1 MSMKRSFV
9 GFVAFALAGVAM
21 GGTCVWTGASGNWS
35 NAANWRDGVVPVA
48 GDTVYVSNTVGNVSI
63 NLDPAD
69 GVSLASIR
77 FEGASPVELTGHE
90 LRLTGGWS
98 FKSYPGMSGQN
109 VMVYEESTFP
119 FFTWTSAVDV
129 RVPVVLDSKG
139 TTGLSST
146 TNTVHFHETV
156 SAPEA
161 TTLYIHNG
169 FNANKDEVAAGVPA
183 GFKSAYTYFH
193 GDLLAPKAKFQS
205 NQAPCGFVYCY
216 GRLHVKDMRFQS
228 WASCRLFLYSNDN
241 VWESVMADYGNFYM
255 AMGENVFPANSV
267 FQLGDVLYATNE
279 GGYNL
284 GNYNQVI
291 DRLDGTPANV
301 EKAAA
306 LAGGQYLRSNSNYS
320 GGQISTPTTLTM
332 KGTAD
337 GTTTLI
343 VIDQISLVW
352 DPVGDYALTF
362 TNRASTTTGSLT
374 VKRGTFRLAGDASFA
389 KVSAVTVGA
398 DATVDLATTAAG
410 ALASASTISLGA
422 NARLKV
428 GSGASAPFAPTALV
442 TLMDGARFVLAEGA
456 NVAVA
461 AVCSGTNFLPD
472 GTYTSA
478 NADWIEGAGS
488 VTIAA
493 GGTCIWKQAASG
505 RWAET
510 ANWVNGRI
518 PDATS
523 SGAFILVN
531 AASDYA
537 VTVDQ
542 PVAAF
547 PTNLVVQNLG
557 GGTASLV
564 FAADAQMG
572 EGTIR
577 VGKGGCVRVDEGAT
591 FAYTGIDAA
600 VFAANS
606 YTVRQRLAA
615 RPMVTVEAG
624 GEWLI
629 AGGTTDFTNIV
640 GVVSLAGTD
649 EEPARWTMTD
659 GVFAY
664 MDNEALSP
672 FTVAKGGVLDLRGGT
687 FRLPHH
693 GYNHITDLATRGG
706 TVLVSNTVIDTAGKF
721 VTPNGGSIYFGTGD
735 TVFDTGAQLRLAGG
749 NKFVSPAAAGETARL
764 TYRNGAAFPNY
775 NTNFRWYIG
784 GFAGGTGIF
793 DWAADD
799 SVQQNPFAVGYD
811 DGEGVLN
818 VKRGLLRVHSYGL
831 SVAQQYSTSKTPS
844 ASVVGRVSVDAGA
857 AVYIEGSLNKG
868 WGASST
874 HCGLIVGDGANA
886 AAVSGRPYVG
896 YMQVAGAVT
905 NNMGQVIIGL
915 GPAEG
920 TYVQQGGISMMNN
933 GLANGKDEAGNAFAY
948 HGHTVLGQNGG
959 IGRVIVSNGTFK
971 VVRGTLFVGGCST
984 DEFCSHSN
992 DANRERN
999 AFVGTARYP
1008 FDRHDGTGTF
1018 TVAGGETVVNHST
1031 VLGADGAGVLEMRGS
1046 VGTFTTKD
1054 LVLSN
1059 ATESV
1064 VRFVADANGVSP
1076 VAATGT
1082 LTVTDATRLEVD
1094 LSAYTGKAAT
1104 FPLVTFGA
1112 FEGDLSQVDLSFTDG
1127 SGRSTPCTLVKDE
1140 HAIRFAFTCGTVL
1153 LLR

>member
-1 MSMKRSFV
+1 M
-9 GFVAFALAGVAM
+9 
-21 GGTCVWTGASGNWS
+21 
-35 NAANWRDGVVPVA
+35 
-48 GDTVYVSNTVGNVSI
+48 
-63 NLDPAD
+63 
-69 GVSLASIR
+69 
-77 FEGASPVELTGHE
+77 
-90 LRLTGGWS
+90 
-98 FKSYPGMSGQN
+98 
-109 VMVYEESTFP
+109 
-119 FFTWTSAVDV
+119 
-129 RVPVVLDSKG
+129 
-139 TTGLSST
+139 
-146 TNTVHFHETV
+146 

-169 FNANKDEVAAGVPA
+169 FNANPAEVAAGVPA

-193 GDLLAPKAKFQS
+193 GNLLAPKAKFQS
-205 NQAPCGFVYCY
+205 IQAPCGFVHCH
-216 GRLHVKDMRFQS
+216 GRLQVKDMRFQG
-228 WASCRLFLYSNDN
+228 WAGCRLFLYSNDN
-241 VWESVMADYGNFYM
+241 VWESVMADYGSIYM

-267 FQLGDVLYATNE
+267 LQLGDILYASND

-398 DATVDLATTAAG
+398 DATIDLATTAAG

-428 GSGASAPFAPTALV
+428 GSGASAPFALTALV

-510 ANWVNGRI
+510 ANWVNGRV

-591 FAYTGIDAA
+591 FAYVGIDAA

-629 AGGTTDFTNIV
+629 AGGTTDFTNVV

-693 GYNHITDLATRGG
+693 GYSHATDLALRGG
-706 TVLVSNTVIDTAGKF
+706 TILVSNTVINTAGKF
-721 VTPNGGSIYFGTGD
+721 VTPCGGSIIFGTGT
-735 TVFDTGAQLRLAGG
+735 TVFDSGSQLRLENG
-749 NKFVSPAAAGETARL
+749 NKYVKPNAAGETARL
-764 TYRNGAAFPNY
+764 VYRHTAVFSDLNTYV
-775 NTNFRWYIG
+775 RWYVG
-784 GFAGGTGIF
+784 GVAGGTSVF
-793 DWAADD
+793 DWEADD
-799 SVQQNPFAVGYD
+799 SVQQNPITAGLD
-811 DGEGVLN
+811 DGEGELN
-818 VKRGLLRVHSYGL
+818 VKRGLLRVHSTGL
-831 SVAQQYSTSKTPS
+831 AVARQESANKTPTGK
-844 ASVVGRVSVDAGA
+844 VFGRVSVDAGA
-857 AVYIEGSLNKG
+857 ALYIEGSHNKG
-868 WGASST
+868 WGVST
-874 HCGLIVGDGANA
+874 TVSGLVVGDGGNT
-886 AAVSGRPYVG
+886 AVTSGRPYVG
-896 YMQVAGAVT
+896 SMVVAGAVT
-905 NNMGQVIIGL
+905 NNMGQVVIGL

-920 TYVQQGGISMMNN
+920 TYVQKGGISVMNT
-933 GLANGKDEAGNAFAY
+933 GLVQGVDEVGEIFGF
-948 HGHTVLGQNGG
+948 HGHTILGQNGG
-959 IGRVIVSNGTFK
+959 LGHVIVSNGMFK

-984 DEFCSHSN
+984 DEFSSYSN
-992 DANRERN
+992 DTKRERN

-1018 TVAGGETVVNHST
+1018 TVAGGETVVNNST

-1064 VRFVADANGVSP
+1064 VRFVADANGFSP
-1076 VAATGT
+1076 VVATGT
-1082 LTVTDATRLEVD
+1082 LTVTDATRIEVD
-1094 LSAYTGKAAT
+1094 LSAYTGKAAS
-1104 FPLVTFGA
+1104 FPLITFDA
-1112 FEGDLSQVDLSFTDG
+1112 FEGDFSKVDLAFTDG
-1127 SGRSTPCTLVKDE
+1127 SGQSAPCTLVKDE
-1140 HAIRFAFTCGTVL
+1140 HAIRFALTRGTVL